1 MAPKKPKPSSAA
13 PEAAGKEKGGSKD
26 KSQAAGD
33 ASKAALAVV
42 GFSVVSTLPQT
53 CSLVNQTKPPEK
65 PPGHIEMK
73 PFQRLPKEILHNHC
87 QKHHMPRPHYE
98 QRKAS
103 KGFFKTEC
111 ILANPKDTSK
121 TMKEAWMALSEELP
135 QQQQQQPQTGAK
147 KPSAKA
153 KAGKRAANSPG
164 VAEGSPHAASA
175 AAGTQVPAA
184 APGAAPAGSSGST
197 TEESAK
203 PSAGGPASAE
213 TPGKHAAARQG
224 GGTRNP
230 SSSPCNEET
239 RGPPSTGSN
248 GSSLGVPSP
257 PPVHISSA
265 HKYASE
271 FEKQQAA
278 ESLRLEKV
286 KKDKQKELQRLEEE
300 AQMPTVF
307 MAESVRSKV
316 ASVLRE
322 ILPHAAA
329 AAPNGAAAAAAASAA
344 AAGAAA
350 GEKRA
355 SQDPVLLPLQ
365 WTDAKWLGLVCHAL
379 RRQMSTPRG
388 VGAFKTRLLK
398 ELTGPLQFER
408 DAASAAVEA
417 CLPVLLKQQQQQ
429 QQQQQPQ
436 QPQQQPQEQEATAL
450 DQVLESCQDFIAIN
464 TTDEASLPPHFSP
477 AGKQIEIRC
486 QARPQQPNQEQQQ
499 PQSAKGMEIHVGTAK
514 EELRQLLRAVTKEA
528 PDSGKTDLQL
538 AQALWSLCCST
549 GLYAVAVAALQQQ
562 QRKERCAMQ
571 AADYSNAFAAVV
583 AAAASVVGA
592 EVYRETQLMLQ
603 QLKGPPLLSNVAVLQ
618 QAEAIKGQ
626 ELEAAESLL
635 PNSSSMRLDEG
646 GAPAGFYLR
655 VPIDEPTAASME
667 SCLKTSLGIEHLQA
681 EGSRKKTAPLLTL
694 HILSPPGAPYPLEA
708 PVVWVSAGAPED
720 ISIDSDISSPY
731 EGDIGAILCGAFA
744 AHNATR
750 LYRPLQQLC
759 EGGLTSGQNVSDG
772 SCQSGES
779 PEAISKVLNVLSS
792 STCETSISDTAALL
806 QAAWQLEAL
815 LDELVAKDQ
824 DGHRGMHCRWLA
836 AATQGSPPPESTAA
850 AGAAAVQNTEGGTEP
865 SQPPLGGNSSLRV
878 NPDVPRDQDLCGAG
892 KSSSKDPQRFA
903 RQSFEGVSPA
913 DLQLCR
919 EVVDSVKHPGS
930 AAAMTLPVRE
940 HFDTIREFMRNPER
954 QVLVVQGETGSG
966 KTTQLPRMLL
976 EAAAEA
982 TLQQHSSSR
991 SCSSSSAEEAVP
1003 PLIVCTQPRRLA
1015 AVSVASRVAS
1025 EMGVPVGSIVGYHVR
1040 LQSRSSPQTRLLF
1053 CTHGVLLRQILSDN
1067 ALKRVSVVVV
1077 DEVHERCTEVDM
1089 LLLVLAKALASNKY
1103 KVRDTQPHTTTLQ
1116 RGSGLDLTPAA
1127 AKPAAFDGACVVI
1140 YAQLKVV
1147 VMSASLSVDLFLA
1160 YFRPERLLALRTPF
1174 TRGNWQQQQQQL
1186 WQQQQQLLREKGN
1199 SLGNSVMSLKVPG
1212 RTYPVSVLFLSEV
1225 LQLCGASALPAS
1237 YQSAASTAAAIAGRY
1252 RGGRPPAAKTEWSEQ
1267 QQDSFAQSS
1276 VPAGKP
1282 AMAAAAAAGAPVVA
1296 LPQLPQL
1303 VAAVVRH
1310 LHLTGAPCVPAERA
1324 ASSRGPQSNKQR
1336 QHQQKQQMHTGTAII
1351 VFCCGMGEVSA
1362 VCRAIEE
1369 LQMDLWVLP
1378 CHASLH
1384 PAQQQKDV
1392 GYVIDCGTHKM
1403 LRYDAVKR
1411 SSKLQEEMIT
1421 KANAQQRAGRAGRV
1435 TEGLCLRLY
1444 EREEFEAMQNTET
1457 PELHRQ
1463 ALDNVCLQLKA
1474 IFPDEPLHSLLL
1486 IHLGALEAATSSEAE
1501 RLTSLG
1507 FYLSHF
1513 PMNIA
1518 FAKMLIL
1525 AAPLGCLEETTAL
1538 CALMGSDS
1546 DLYVSGADAALERNK
1561 RFARSQS
1568 DFVTNLKVFSAWE
1581 SASALGRREEEGFC
1595 SKFGVSSSSM
1605 QTAKELRTR
1614 FRRVVKDVGLTRM
1627 MGAQTDAERQPP
1639 ATKRGEVVKQV
1650 SSRPKD
1656 EDGES
1661 DSDEGGLILRV
1672 DEVSPSVSRGSP
1684 ELFSPAQEEALKTKA
1699 RETVRKIFWHIKA
1712 CVVGGLYPQVA
1723 TIQAPRTYITVGSG
1737 TLERAPEAWQMKF
1750 FTRVEKDPNV
1760 TDEEYLRQSTKQR
1773 LQRVFIHPSSV
1784 NFKTCEYDTQWL
1796 AYLDKIQTSKVFI
1809 KDVSTV
1815 SVFALLLLS
1824 CCEISVSRGEGAL
1837 WLDGWLQL
1845 RAASSQAALD
1855 YDALALKM
1863 NQKPT
1868 QFVFFGTADAVGRRN
1883 KLTDLV
1889 KRLVELEAT
1898 GEEVGCINKG
1908 IVCLLGVSKHDH
1920 KADLEYSIKKCLNTR
1935 LWDDPSGKPWQKSV
1949 TDMDYEVLVVSNF
1962 TLQAQTKKGN
1972 QPDFSREVEI
1982 INDGPVTLLVDTQE
1996 MQLNRGPQEV
2006 SPSNSADTGGAETAQ
2021 TNGCKAAA

>member
-1 MAPKKPKPSSAA
+1 MAPKKAKPSSAA
-13 PEAAGKEKGGSKD
+13 PEATSKEKGGSKD
-26 KSQAAGD
+26 KSQVAGD
-33 ASKAALAVV
+33 APT
-42 GFSVVSTLPQT
+42 G
-53 CSLVNQTKPPEK
+53 TKVPEK

-87 QKHHMPRPHYE
+87 QKHKMPKPHYE

-103 KGFFKTEC
+103 KGFYKTEC

-121 TMKEAWMALSEELP
+121 TMKFLTNEEFPYKNHSENFSALLALHHLEPTRPYEKLFPSPFKEAWMALFEDLP
-135 QQQQQQPQTGAK
+135 QQQQQQPQKFTGTK
-147 KPSAKA
+147 KPSAKVKLA
-153 KAGKRAANSPG
+153 KRAASLPAA
-164 VAEGSPHAASA
+164 AEGSPHAAPA
-175 AAGTQVPAA
+175 AAGMQLPATA
-184 APGAAPAGSSGST
+184 QGAATAGSPGLA

-203 PSAGGPASAE
+203 PPAGGPASVEA
-213 TPGKHAAARQG
+213 PGKSAAARHL
-224 GGTRNP
+224 GGTRNS
-230 SSSPCNEET
+230 SSSPCNEEADRT
-239 RGPPSTGSN
+239 SSRGADGA
-248 GSSLGVPSP
+248 SLGVLFP

-278 ESLRLEKV
+278 ETMRLEKV
-286 KKDKQKELQRLEEE
+286 KINKQKELQRLEEE

-316 ASVLRE
+316 ASVLRD
-322 ILPHAAA
+322 IMPHAAA
-329 AAPNGAAAAAAASAA
+329 AAPHGTAAAAVAAAAAGVV
-344 AAGAAA
+344 AG
-350 GEKRA
+350 GKRA
-355 SQDPVLLPLQ
+355 SQDHVLLPLQ
-365 WTDAKWLGLVCHAL
+365 WTDGKWLALVCHAL
-379 RRQMSTPRG
+379 RRHISTPRAAS
-388 VGAFKTRLLK
+388 AFKTRLLK
-398 ELTGPLQFER
+398 ELTGTLQFEG
-408 DAASAAVEA
+408 DAASPAVEA
-417 CLPVLLKQQQQQ
+417 CLALMLSKQQQ

-436 QPQQQPQEQEATAL
+436 QPQERPQEEEATAL

-486 QARPQQPNQEQQQ
+486 QALPQQQDQEEQEQ
-499 PQSAKGMEIHVGTAK
+499 QSAKGMEINVGTAK
-514 EELRQLLRAVTKEA
+514 EKLRQLLRALTKGE
-528 PDSGKTDLQL
+528 PDSGQTNLQL
-538 AQALWSLCCST
+538 AQALWCLCCST
-549 GLYAVAVAALQQQ
+549 GLYAVAAAALQHQQ
-562 QRKERCAMQ
+562 SRRRCAVP

-583 AAAASVVGA
+583 ASAASVVAAG
-592 EVYRETQLMLQ
+592 VYRETQLMLQ
-603 QLKGPPLLSNVAVLQ
+603 QLMDSPLLSSAAVLQ
-618 QAEAIKGQ
+618 QAEAPLNVLCSPQIKRQ

-635 PNSSSMRLDEG
+635 PNSLSMRLEAVAD
-646 GAPAGFYLR
+646 APVGFYLR

-667 SCLKTSLGIEHLQA
+667 SCLRTSLGIEDLQA
-681 EGSRKKTAPLLTL
+681 ESSRKKTVSLLTL
-694 HILSPPGAPYPLEA
+694 HILSPPGALYPLEA
-708 PVVWVSAGAPED
+708 PVVWVSAGAPID
-720 ISIDSDISSPY
+720 ISIDSDIPSPY
-731 EGDIGAILCGAFA
+731 EGDVGAILCGAFA
-744 AHNATR
+744 THNATR

-759 EGGLTSGQNVSDG
+759 EGGLTLGQNVSD
-772 SCQSGES
+772 SFRQFRES
-779 PEAISKVLNVLSS
+779 PEAISKVLHVLSS
-792 STCETSISDTAALL
+792 STCETSISDTAALM
-806 QAAWQLEAL
+806 QAAWQFEAL

-836 AATQGSPPPESTAA
+836 VASQGPTPAESIAAT
-850 AGAAAVQNTEGGTEP
+850 GAAAAQGTEGGPEP
-865 SQPPLGGNSSLRV
+865 SRPPLGGNGSFEVSSEG
-878 NPDVPRDQDLCGAG
+878 PRNQDWCGAG
-892 KSSSKDPQRFA
+892 ESSPKDQQRLA
-903 RQSFEGVSPA
+903 RQSFEGFPAA
-913 DLQLCR
+913 DLRLCR
-919 EVVDSVKHPGS
+919 EVVDSVKHPAS

-940 HFDTIREFMRNPER
+940 HFNTIREFMANPER

-982 TLQQHSSSR
+982 TLQQHSSSS
-991 SCSSSSAEEAVP
+991 SCGSVSAGEAVP
-1003 PLIVCTQPRRLA
+1003 PYIVCTQPRRLA

-1025 EMGVPVGSIVGYHVR
+1025 EMGVPVGGLVGYHVR
-1040 LQSRSSPQTRLLF
+1040 LQSRSSPQTRLQF
-1053 CTHGVLLRQILSDN
+1053 CTHGVLLRQILSDD
-1067 ALKRVSVVVV
+1067 ALRRISVVVV
-1077 DEVHERCTEVDM
+1077 DEVHERSS
-1089 LLLVLAKALASNKY
+1089 KA
-1103 KVRDTQPHTTTLQ
+1103 RCCI
-1116 RGSGLDLTPAA
+1116 
-1127 AKPAAFDGACVVI
+1127 ACVAI
-1140 YAQLKVV
+1140 SAQLKVV
-1147 VMSASLSVDLFLA
+1147 VMSASLSVELFVA
-1160 YFRPERLLALRTPF
+1160 YFRPERLLALRTPS

-1186 WQQQQQLLREKGN
+1186 WQQHQQLLREKGN
-1199 SLGNSVMSLKVPG
+1199 SIGNSVMSLRVPG

-1225 LQLCGASALPAS
+1225 LQLCGSTSLPAS
-1237 YQSAASTAAAIAGRY
+1237 YQSAASTAAAIAARY
-1252 RGGRPPAAKTEWSEQ
+1252 RGSRPPAAKIEWREQ
-1267 QQDSFAQSS
+1267 QQDIFAQSS
-1276 VPAGKP
+1276 GPAGKP

-1324 ASSRGPQSNKQR
+1324 ASTRGLQSNKQR

-1421 KANAQQRAGRAGRV
+1421 QANAQQRAGRAGRV

-1444 EREEFEAMQNTET
+1444 EREEFDAMQNTET

-1463 ALDNVCLQLKA
+1463 ALDNAFLSSVLSLFSVQA

-1546 DLYVSGADAALERNK
+1546 DLYVSGADAASERNK

-1568 DFVTNLKVFSAWE
+1568 DFVTNLKVFSAWK
-1581 SASALGRREEEGFC
+1581 SASALGRREEEAFC
-1595 SKFGVSSSSM
+1595 SKFGVNSSSM
-1605 QTAKELRTR
+1605 QTAEELQTR
-1614 FRRVVKDVGLTRM
+1614 FRRVVKDVGLTRV
-1627 MGAQTDAERQPP
+1627 MGGRTEAERHAP
-1639 ATKRGEVVKQV
+1639 AIGR
-1650 SSRPKD
+1650 
-1656 EDGES
+1656 
-1661 DSDEGGLILRV
+1661 DEGGGNLRV
-1672 DEVSPSVSRGSP
+1672 DEGSPSVSRGSP
-1684 ELFSPAQEEALKTKA
+1684 ELSSPAQKEALKAST

-1723 TIQAPRTYITVGSG
+1723 TIQAPRTYTTVGSG

-1773 LQRVFIHPSSV
+1773 LQRS
-1784 NFKTCEYDTQWL
+1784 
-1796 AYLDKIQTSKVFI
+1796 
-1809 KDVSTV
+1809 
-1815 SVFALLLLS
+1815 
-1824 CCEISVSRGEGAL
+1824 
-1837 WLDGWLQL
+1837 
-1845 RAASSQAALD
+1845 AALD
-1855 YDALALKM
+1855 YDALALKI

-1889 KRLVELEAT
+1889 KRLVELEACL
-1898 GEEVGCINKG
+1898 GWEPLRARGPREPGHSGFRREEVGRINKG

-1972 QPDFSREVEI
+1972 QPDFSRGVEI

-1996 MQLNRGPQEV
+1996 MQLNRGPPEV
-2006 SPSNSADTGGAETAQ
+2006 SPSSLAETDATAQ
-2021 TNGCKAAA
+2021 ANGCKAAA